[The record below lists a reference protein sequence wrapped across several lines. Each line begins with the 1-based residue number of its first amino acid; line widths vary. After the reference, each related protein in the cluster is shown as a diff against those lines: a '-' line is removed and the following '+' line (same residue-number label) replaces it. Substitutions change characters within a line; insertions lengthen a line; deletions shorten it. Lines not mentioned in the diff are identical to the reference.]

1 MPIKSQAQ
9 NRLMQA
15 TAAGAN
21 TGVPKP
27 VAKEMIAATPKKA
40 YATMPAKAPK
50 QPNPRA
56 VAAVSKTPAKAYGLL
71 GTKPAKPAARTQPVQ
86 TQPVKRQVVMQRKPT
101 AGGY

>member
-15 TAAGAN
+15 TAAGAP
-21 TGVPKP
+21 TSVPKP

-40 YATMPAKAPK
+40 YATMPPKVKPPKAP
-50 QPNPRA
+50 NPTA

-71 GTKPAKPAARTQPVQ
+71 GTQPA
-86 TQPVKRQVVMQRKPT
+86 KRQVVVKRKPM